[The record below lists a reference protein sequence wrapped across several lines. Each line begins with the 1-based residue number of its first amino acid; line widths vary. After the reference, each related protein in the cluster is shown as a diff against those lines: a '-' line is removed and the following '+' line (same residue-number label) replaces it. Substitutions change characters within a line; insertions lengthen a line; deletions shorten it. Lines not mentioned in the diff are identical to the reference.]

1 MPDETLRCTAFYL
14 TTTQLLPKQKITVSG
29 IALNANPQLSSNSFL
44 FYASTHGLGAPNVIK
59 SRKSYTLSP

>member
-1 MPDETLRCTAFYL
+1 MKLFVALLFTL
-14 TTTQLLPKQKITVSG
+14 LLLSCSPNQKITVSG

-44 FYASTHGLGAPNVIK
+44 FYVPAHGLGTPNVIK